1 MKRTPLVIA
10 LTLAHTIGMVFT
22 VQPVAAQTAEAASK
36 AIAKPSTKPVK
47 AKPASTTEDVAATL
61 SKSSVPSTRS
71 AATSRVLQLTTQGD
85 NVIDL
90 PVQPGQLTHL
100 VLPAGETFSL
110 PPATGQGAR
119 CDDETHLW
127 CIAAQGRDLFIKAK
141 PGATT
146 NNLIVVT
153 ERNRYAF
160 DLRAVTRGALMRL
173 TLIAPPA
180 PPIVPAP
187 FDAASN
193 GGVRDAQAPRNGD
206 GGEPQMVRVATPP
219 PDPQKLLAERMNM
232 FPVPRNTQYSMA
244 VGKSSEDITPSLV
257 FDDGRFTYL
266 RFAGNRPLPA
276 IFQNGPDGGE
286 ETVNVRMGE
295 DDLLVTDRV
304 ARRLVLRLGQ
314 AVVVVVNDA
323 FDIEGAPPQDGTTVP
338 GVSRTLTQVPKPPVR
353 LPAAMTVQQAPI
365 RSLQPSTVSEPLAA
379 AMPAARPSGAAP
391 VAQAPQE
398 AR

>member
-1 MKRTPLVIA
+1 MKRTRLAPGLTPGLALCLALSAWLVLPDA
-10 LTLAHTIGMVFT
+10 
-22 VQPVAAQTAEAASK
+22 AAQTEQPRPAGKSVK
-36 AIAKPSTKPVK
+36 SAKPSSVV
-47 AKPASTTEDVAATL
+47 AKPTAPAT
-61 SKSSVPSTRS
+61 
-71 AATSRVLQLTTQGD
+71 RVLQITTNGD
-85 NVIDL
+85 AVIDL

-100 VLPAGETFSL
+100 VLPAGESFTL

-141 PGATT
+141 PGATS

-153 ERNRYAF
+153 ERHRYAF
-160 DLRAVTRGALMRL
+160 DLRAVPRGALMRL
-173 TLIAPPA
+173 SLMAPDSSA
-180 PPIVPAP
+180 P
-187 FDAASN
+187 
-193 GGVRDAQAPRNGD
+193 GVRDSLAPRGTD
-206 GGEPQMVRVATPP
+206 DAVPQMLRVATPP
-219 PDPQKLLAERMNM
+219 PDPQQLLADRMSALPM
-232 FPVPRNTQYSMA
+232 PRNTQYSMA

-323 FDIEGAPPQDGTTVP
+323 FDIEGQGPQDGTTVP

-353 LPAAMTVQQAPI
+353 LPAALSAQQQRKPAVAPA
-365 RSLQPSTVSEPLAA
+365 PVV
-379 AMPAARPSGAAP
+379 AAP
-391 VAQAPQE
+391 VASAPVGPLVASAKANE
-398 AR
+398 AITPDKPMAPADVQPSSNALEAP